1 MEYALFVLVGV
12 LGSLVSAVFGFGTAI
27 LVLAVGSHILPVKET
42 IALGTVLF
50 TASTM
55 TKTFLYAKHMD
66 WKTITIMSL
75 VSLPFAYLGAELL
88 IGTPPEIAK
97 RLLGGMVLLYLIV
110 SNLKRLPSIQIGM
123 FGIVL
128 GSAGYGFI
136 SGLLGTGN
144 IIKVVIFREMKI
156 SKEAFVG
163 SMAAT
168 SVLANLAKL
177 YSYGSSG
184 LLTEDMLIPAISLVV
199 GVVIVATIGRSIL
212 AKLEMRI
219 FQLGVQILLGVAGVA
234 LFM

>member
-1 MEYALFVLVGV
+1 
-12 LGSLVSAVFGFGTAI
+12 VFGFGTAI

-50 TASTM
+50 TASTV
-55 TKTFLYAKHMD
+55 TKTFLFAKHMD
-66 WKTITIMSL
+66 WKTVTIMSL

-97 RLLGGMVLLYLIV
+97 RLLGAMVLLYLLV
-110 SNLKRLPSIQIGM
+110 SNIKRLPAIQVGTM
-123 FGIVL
+123 GIL
-128 GSAGYGFI
+128 IGSAGYGFI

-144 IIKVVIFREMKI
+144 IIKVVLFREMKM

-163 SMAAT
+163 SLAAT

-184 LLTEDMLIPAISLVV
+184 LLTDEMLVPAISLII

-212 AKLEMRI
+212 SKLNVRVFE
-219 FQLGVQILLGVAGVA
+219 LGVQILLGVAGIA
-234 LFM
+234 LLV